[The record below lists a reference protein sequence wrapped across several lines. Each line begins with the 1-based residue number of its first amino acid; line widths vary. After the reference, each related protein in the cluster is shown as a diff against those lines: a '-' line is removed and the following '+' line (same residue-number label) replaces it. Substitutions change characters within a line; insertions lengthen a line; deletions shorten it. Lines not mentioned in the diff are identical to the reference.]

1 VIAGI
6 VGYNPARDIDECLPY
21 ETVHFC
27 LEFFLGTHTTGGHC
41 WNTLLQQLEQ
51 RSLLEHAVTQEWG
64 PTPLLEHVVP
74 IVRIEVIV
82 GITKGTEVIVG
93 S

>member
-1 VIAGI
+1 M
-6 VGYNPARDIDECLPY
+6 
-21 ETVHFC
+21 
-27 LEFFLGTHTTGGHC
+27 
-41 WNTLLQQLEQ
+41 
-51 RSLLEHAVTQEWG
+51 EHAVTQEWG